1 MELTVNPIPQ
11 MPPITFNYDELKAQ
25 IAERT
30 NEYKTLVYTA
40 EQIDLAK
47 KDRSHLN
54 ALKKALSDERI
65 RRKKEYLEPFET
77 FESQVKELCTL
88 IDEPVQLIDKQ
99 IKEYEE
105 KEKAEKREKCVEIFN
120 TIEHP
125 AWLKY
130 EQIENVKWYNK
141 TTSLAS
147 ITKEI
152 ETIIESVNSS
162 MFALSQMPEF
172 AFEAIEEFKRTLDM
186 QSAINEGRRLR
197 DIQKRKEEAEKI
209 PFLATPEEVT
219 EIKPDEDEDE
229 EPKRFWVKF
238 EAFLSYEEAM
248 ELKTYFKFSHITYRQ
263 IEGGE

>member
-1 MELTVNPIPQ
+1 MELIVQPISKRE
-11 MPPITFNYDELKAQ
+11 PIVFNYEELKAEIQ
-25 IAERT
+25 AKCAD
-30 NEYKTLVYTA
+30 YKTLQYTA
-40 EQIDLAK
+40 DQIDSAK
-47 KDRSHLN
+47 KDRANLN
-54 ALKKALSDERI
+54 NLKKALNSERI
-65 RRKKEYLEPFET
+65 TRQKEYLEPFEN
-77 FESQVKELCTL
+77 FASKIRELCDM
-88 IDEPVQLIDKQ
+88 IDEPVSLIDKQ
-99 IKEYEE
+99 VKEYEE
-105 KEKAEKREKCVEIFN
+105 KEKREKREKCVEIFN

-125 AWLKY
+125 TWLKY

-152 ETIIESVNSS
+152 ETTIESINSS
-162 MFALSQMPEF
+162 MFALSQMSEF

-248 ELKTYFKFSHITYRQ
+248 ELKTYFKFSRITYRQ

>member
-1 MELTVNPIPQ
+1 MELKIEPYIKSAPIV
-11 MPPITFNYDELKAQ
+11 FNYEELKQQ
-25 IAERT
+25 IQAKC
-30 NEYKTLVYTA
+30 NEYKTLVYSND
-40 EQIDLAK
+40 QIDAAK
-47 KDRSHLN
+47 KDRSNFN

-77 FESQVKELCTL
+77 FESQIKELCTL

-105 KEKAEKREKCVEIFN
+105 KGKSEKREKCVEIFN

-125 AWLKY
+125 TWLKY

-152 ETIIESVNSS
+152 ETIIESINSS
-162 MFALSQMPEF
+162 MFALSQMPDF

-197 DIQKRKEEAEKI
+197 DIQKRKEESEKI

-263 IEGGE
+263 IEED